1 MVGGVGV
8 DVDPTRGRNGR
19 RFVISS
25 SVPVT
30 TWTLGYTA
38 NIQVRQNLILPV
50 PVPVSG
56 DRLKR
61 RKRNR
66 PRASAFSAPVASL
79 YLAVTYLP
87 A

>member
-1 MVGGVGV
+1 
-8 DVDPTRGRNGR
+8 
-19 RFVISS
+19 
-25 SVPVT
+25 
-30 TWTLGYTA
+30 
-38 NIQVRQNLILPV
+38 VRQNLVL

-66 PRASAFSAPVASL
+66 PHASAFSEPVASL